1 MIFQRTSE
9 EPCSTENEDNV
20 FMVYQNSAEQFIYLI
35 GLSHRFITSDYLLQS
50 FVSLKVAINRLWI
63 NFCAF

>member
-20 FMVYQNSAEQFIYLI
+20 FMAYQSSAEQFIYLI
-35 GLSHRFITSDYLLQS
+35 GLSQQLGN
-50 FVSLKVAINRLWI
+50 AN
-63 NFCAF
+63 